1 MNIYTKLYNEGYTW
15 VWSKQKV
22 YTKPIVCCKAEKKDF
37 CSLPRQ
43 KECLQV
49 CLYMY
54 CSLQLLHAR
63 FPVLRFAVIPKI
75 FEYTYR
81 ILLSFTSTNTLGQ
94 IAISLGRF
102 RKVIQEL
109 YGANKALS
117 LKIDWLSGKSGR
129 SPGWISGHMLDLFLC
144 WSVFLCL
151 LCSEDPIPSW
161 KAGGLVGADLWRTP
175 ICGSGLLQWCLER
188 GWNACPI
195 LQLQFMGQGIA

>member
-1 MNIYTKLYNEGYTW
+1 M
-15 VWSKQKV
+15 
-22 YTKPIVCCKAEKKDF
+22 
-37 CSLPRQ
+37 
-43 KECLQV
+43 
-49 CLYMY
+49 
-54 CSLQLLHAR
+54 
-63 FPVLRFAVIPKI
+63 LRSAVIPKI

-144 WSVFLCL
+144 
-151 LCSEDPIPSW
+151 
-161 KAGGLVGADLWRTP
+161 
-175 ICGSGLLQWCLER
+175 
-188 GWNACPI
+188 
-195 LQLQFMGQGIA
+195 